1 MAEKD
6 IETTLS
12 LGIALVSLAVTSL
25 GVIMWLRPR
34 TTSLGSRE
42 PTPVSGLSVDIPKVH
57 YDDSQVLV
65 SVRSPGEWHELREFI
80 QPANPDILRIV
91 GNLYE

>member
-6 IETTLS
+6 
-12 LGIALVSLAVTSL
+12 LGNAFFGGVALLSLAVTSL

-42 PTPVSGLSVDIPKVH
+42 PAPVSGLSVDIPKVH

>member
-42 PTPVSGLSVDIPKVH
+42 VVPTPLSVDIPKVH
-57 YDDSQVLV
+57 YQGNEYLV
-65 SVRSPGEWHELREFI
+65 SVRNPGEWHELREFI